1 MTDSRTAKSIR
12 NSYTALFY
20 NIITILLG
28 FFSRKIFIDALGVE
42 VLGLNTTAGN
52 LLGFL
57 NLAELGIGGAVAFT
71 LYSPLAKDDRETI
84 NEIVA
89 VQGWLYRRIAY
100 FVLAGSA
107 VLFCCFP
114 IIFDK
119 MELPLWYAYTSF
131 GVLLFSSILGYFV
144 NYRQI
149 ILSASQQQY
158 KINNSVQGIKITKTV
173 IQILGLSLL
182 PLGYIFWLV
191 VEFIAAMVTAW
202 SLNRTVKRS
211 YPWLKNNISNG
222 RELLKKHSIVVE
234 KIKQIFFHKIGGFA
248 LSQTSPIIIY
258 AYISLS
264 MVAIYGNYMLIL
276 SGLWLLNG
284 ALNDGIG
291 AGVGNLV
298 AEGNRERIMLFFRE
312 FTASRYC
319 FATILS
325 LCLLLLTTPFMSI
338 WFGEEYLLD
347 NTTFYIII
355 GYAFVSL
362 TRTNDAFIGAYGL
375 FGDIWSPVIEAAIN
389 IGLSILLGYYFGLA
403 GIVAG
408 VLASLVLVI
417 ACWKPYYLF
426 TRGFRLSIWHYIR
439 IFGKNIALV
448 AISGVICLALFSYT
462 YKAPDNIVQWFVE
475 AVKALTL
482 CSVVCVTVFQLLSR
496 DFRLF
501 TKRVKA
507 IVKL

>member
-355 GYAFVSL
+355 G
-362 TRTNDAFIGAYGL
+362 
-375 FGDIWSPVIEAAIN
+375 
-389 IGLSILLGYYFGLA
+389 
-403 GIVAG
+403 
-408 VLASLVLVI
+408 
-417 ACWKPYYLF
+417 
-426 TRGFRLSIWHYIR
+426 
-439 IFGKNIALV
+439 
-448 AISGVICLALFSYT
+448 
-462 YKAPDNIVQWFVE
+462 
-475 AVKALTL
+475 
-482 CSVVCVTVFQLLSR
+482 
-496 DFRLF
+496 
-501 TKRVKA
+501 
-507 IVKL
+507 